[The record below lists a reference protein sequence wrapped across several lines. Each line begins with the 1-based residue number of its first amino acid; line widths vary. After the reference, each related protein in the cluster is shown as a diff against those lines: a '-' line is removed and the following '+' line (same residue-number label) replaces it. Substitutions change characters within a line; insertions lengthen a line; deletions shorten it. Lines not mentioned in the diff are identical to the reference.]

1 MNILIRHTLNSVLRN
16 PVQSLIVVA
25 STAMITACIL
35 MCMCISSMFEQI
47 AAQWATRTYAGAS
60 VLVDLHSSPTLSFDP
75 ALEYIDAHSDDV
87 VGYYFTADNYD
98 DAVFS
103 DTASARA
110 MGVGV
115 YNIDYFDSVTGS
127 KALARRNNDTEY
139 PSVHI
144 SNVLADVA
152 GLSVGDTLSLKDGT
166 VLYVESVMNPTG
178 RYFDQ
183 LVACFVY
190 ELPEDTAPDILYLY
204 LKDPLAITPSGKNK
218 SVHWRDVFREMYGI
232 TTSISSDGGYTDALI
247 EESVGGS
254 MQLMTVA
261 AAVISVVMACLLFS
275 SFSVIVRGRVNEL
288 IKFKATGATPAQS
301 AFILILEAAVYAL
314 IGGLIGLGVGEGLI
328 QYLNSL
334 LGELIVGATLATPA
348 YKYIAA
354 LFIGAGCGL
363 AACALPCVRMSRKSI
378 QSLIGGDER
387 MTRKPPLLVAVLLT
401 LLTVACGVALFFVD
415 GMTLNVLGILLIA
428 LTFVWII
435 TSMPHFLD
443 FAARAAAKLSRHG
456 AAYVAMC
463 AAPRNASV
471 SSSLTMLAALITFI
485 TLGTGIIDMVGL
497 SSVPSSVRYDN
508 ADVII
513 NIQGGGGKSY
523 ATAERVAAEAETLPG
538 AYDAAILTMTG
549 AGIDISRYGETP
561 ADDGLLIS
569 YGVYTVPDENDLR
582 FVCPSLTDEEIRL
595 FAETEHPVILPQTVA
610 GREGLSVGDEVSVWI
625 TAGYTATS
633 FDIQHFTVVAID
645 DTVTSWDEFVLIR
658 RADCL
663 IGGWSPSAEILVLL
677 DSDPAAFTDIR
688 AALDAKGVTVY
699 TYSGFFSAE
708 GTDKLDIEDLIGMFT
723 FIIYGIAGLG
733 LVNLIVITA
742 GSRKKEFDVL
752 RLAGLTPAGAA
763 AYISA
768 ETGVLAAVGFAI
780 GLVAAFFAN
789 RASAAIARLIGKFFT
804 PEAFP
809 TFMIAI
815 AAALTAVFI
824 LLWALSH
831 ATSFLQVSSPRYR
844 TRDDRS
850 LRAN

>member
-1 MNILIRHTLNSVLRN
+1 MNILVRHTLNSVLRN

-75 ALEYIDAHSDDV
+75 ALEYIDAHSDEV

-110 MGVGV
+110 KGVGV

-190 ELPEDTAPDILYLY
+190 ELPKDTVPDILYIY
-204 LKDPLAITPSGKNK
+204 LKDPLAITPSGKNN
-218 SVHWRDVFREMYGI
+218 SVYWRDTLREMYGI
-232 TTSISSDGGYTDALI
+232 TTSISADGGYSDALI

-485 TLGTGIIDMVGL
+485 TLGTGIIDMVEL
-497 SSVPSSVRYDN
+497 TSVPSSVRYGN
-508 ADVII
+508 ADAII
-513 NIQGGGGKSY
+513 SIQEGGGAY

-645 DTVTSWDEFVLIR
+645 DTVTSWDDFVLIR

-699 TYSGFFSAE
+699 TYSGYFSAE
-708 GTDKLDIEDLIGMFT
+708 GTDKLDTEDLIGMFT

-768 ETGVLAAVGFAI
+768 ETGVLAAVGFSV

-789 RASAAIARLIGKFFT
+789 RASAAVARLIGEYFT

>member
-1 MNILIRHTLNSVLRN
+1 MNILVRHTLNSVLRN

-75 ALEYIDAHSDDV
+75 ALEYIDAHSDEV
-87 VGYYFTADNYD
+87 VGYYFTANNYD

-115 YNIDYFDSVTGS
+115 YNIDYFDSITGS

-166 VLYVESVMNPTG
+166 VLYVESVMNPAG

-288 IKFKATGATPAQS
+288 VKFKAAGATPAQS

-401 LLTVACGVALFFVD
+401 LLTVACGVSLFFVD

-435 TSMPHFLD
+435 TSMPHFLA

-497 SSVPSSVRYDN
+497 TSVPSSVRYGN
-508 ADVII
+508 ADAII
-513 NIQGGGGKSY
+513 SIQEGGGAY

-645 DTVTSWDEFVLIR
+645 DTVTSWDDFVLIR

-699 TYSGFFSAE
+699 TYSGYFSAE
-708 GTDKLDIEDLIGMFT
+708 GTDKLDTEDLIGMFT

-768 ETGVLAAVGFAI
+768 ETGVLAAVGFSV

-789 RASAAIARLIGKFFT
+789 RASAAIARLIGEYFT

>member
-1 MNILIRHTLNSVLRN
+1 MDILIRHTLNSVLRN

-47 AAQWATRTYAGAS
+47 AAQWADRTFAGADIITA
-60 VLVDLHSSPTLSFDP
+60 VYTDENIAAVTNF
-75 ALEYIDAHSDDV
+75 IDAHSEEVQD
-87 VGYYFTADNYD
+87 YYF
-98 DAVFS
+98 S
-103 DTASARA
+103 DSASVNVITETASVR
-110 MGVGV
+110 GLSIVV
-115 YNIDYFDSVTGS
+115 YDIEEFDRLTSAKV
-127 KALARRNNDTEY
+127 LARTDN
-139 PSVHI
+139 PSEHPSAHI
-144 SNVLADVA
+144 STVLADRA
-152 GLSVGDTLSLKDGT
+152 GLSLGDTFTLNNGRTCFVSAI
-166 VLYVESVMNPTG
+166 VAPTA

-183 LVACFVY
+183 QAACFAY
-190 ELPEDTAPDILYLY
+190 EYPTEIQLNTVSIY
-204 LKDPLAITPSGKNK
+204 LKNPYAVTQDGQTVWQTWQQFFY
-218 SVHWRDVFREMYGI
+218 SVAGAGNTKTNV
-232 TTSISSDGGYTDALI
+232 GYVDSLVQDSTD
-247 EESVGGS
+247 GS

-288 IKFKATGATPAQS
+288 IKFKAAGATPAQS

-314 IGGLIGLGVGEGLI
+314 IGGLIGLGIGEGLI

-401 LLTVACGVALFFVD
+401 LLTVACGVSLFFVD

-435 TSMPHFLD
+435 TSMPHFLS

-485 TLGTGIIDMVGL
+485 TLGTGIIDMVEL
-497 SSVPSSVRYDN
+497 TSVPSSVRYGN
-508 ADVII
+508 ADAII
-513 NIQGGGGKSY
+513 SIQEGGGAY

-538 AYDAAILTMTG
+538 VYDAAILTMTG

-561 ADDGLLIS
+561 ADDDLLTS

-582 FVCPSLTDEEIRL
+582 SVCPSLTDEEIRL

-610 GREGLSVGDEVSVWI
+610 GREGLSVGDEVSIWI
-625 TAGYTATS
+625 TTGYTATG

-645 DTVTSWDEFVLIR
+645 DTVTSWDDFVLIR

-699 TYSGFFSAE
+699 TYSGYFSAE
-708 GTDKLDIEDLIGMFT
+708 GTDKLDTEDLIGMFT

-768 ETGVLAAVGFAI
+768 ETGVLAAVGFSV

-789 RASAAIARLIGKFFT
+789 RASAAVARLIGEYFT

-831 ATSFLQVSSPRYR
+831 ATSFLQVSSPRCR

>member
-1 MNILIRHTLNSVLRN
+1 MNILVRHTLNSVLRN

-47 AAQWATRTYAGAS
+47 AAQWADRTFAGADIITA
-60 VLVDLHSSPTLSFDP
+60 VYTDENIAAVTNF
-75 ALEYIDAHSDDV
+75 IDAHSEEVQD
-87 VGYYFTADNYD
+87 YYF
-98 DAVFS
+98 S
-103 DTASARA
+103 DSASVNVITETASVR
-110 MGVGV
+110 GLSIVV
-115 YNIDYFDSVTGS
+115 YDIEEFDRLTSAKV
-127 KALARRNNDTEY
+127 LARTDN
-139 PSVHI
+139 PSEHPSAHI
-144 SNVLADVA
+144 STVLADRA
-152 GLSVGDTLSLKDGT
+152 GLSLGDTFTLNNGRTCFVSAI
-166 VLYVESVMNPTG
+166 VAPTA

-183 LVACFVY
+183 QAACFAY
-190 ELPEDTAPDILYLY
+190 EYPTEIQLNTVSIY
-204 LKDPLAITPSGKNK
+204 LKDPYAVTQDGQTVWQTWQQFFY
-218 SVHWRDVFREMYGI
+218 SVAGAGNTKTNV
-232 TTSISSDGGYTDALI
+232 GYVDSLVQDSTD
-247 EESVGGS
+247 GS

-288 IKFKATGATPAQS
+288 IKFKAAGATPAQS

-401 LLTVACGVALFFVD
+401 LLTVACGVSLFFVD

-435 TSMPHFLD
+435 TSMPHFLS

-485 TLGTGIIDMVGL
+485 TLGTGIIGAVRTT
-497 SSVPSSVRYDN
+497 SVPSSTRYNSDYIVRLSSSMDTH
-508 ADVII
+508 DRDTLF
-513 NIQGGGGKSY
+513 
-523 ATAERVAAEAETLPG
+523 TALEKARSVEGITRAGLLALSHANDISHAGESAPPPESQLISIF
-538 AYDAAILTMTG
+538 AVSDAAALSFICP
-549 AGIDISRYGETP
+549 GIDEET
-561 ADDGLLIS
+561 
-569 YGVYTVPDENDLR
+569 VRRFDE
-582 FVCPSLTDEEIRL
+582 
-595 FAETEHPVILPQTVA
+595 AEHPVILTRTVA
-610 GREGLSVGDEVSVWI
+610 ERYGIDVGDLTTLYAS
-625 TAGYTATS
+625 GYPCESAVFTVVGIDETATS
-633 FDIQHFTVVAID
+633 YDDYIFITVD
-645 DTVTSWDEFVLIR
+645 DLARVRGWNFPGEVLIMI
-658 RADCL
+658 D
-663 IGGWSPSAEILVLL
+663 GDSSALSALRTAF
-677 DSDPAAFTDIR
+677 DSHSSAA
-688 AALDAKGVTVY
+688 Y
-699 TYSGFFSAE
+699 TRDGYFSAE
-708 GTDKLDIEDLIGMFT
+708 GKDKLDTEDLIGMFT

-733 LVNLIVITA
+733 LINLIVITA

-768 ETGVLAAVGFAI
+768 ETGVLAAVGFSV
-780 GLVAAFFAN
+780 GLIAAFFAN
-789 RASAAIARLIGKFFT
+789 RASAAVARLIGEYFT

>member
-25 STAMITACIL
+25 SAAMITACIL

-75 ALEYIDAHSDDV
+75 ALEYIDAHSDEV

-115 YNIDYFDSVTGS
+115 YNIDYFDSITGS

-401 LLTVACGVALFFVD
+401 LLTVACGVSLFFVD

-435 TSMPHFLD
+435 TSMPHFLA

-485 TLGTGIIDMVGL
+485 TLGTGIIDMVERT
-497 SSVPSSVRYDN
+497 SVPSSVRYGN
-508 ADVII
+508 ADAII
-513 NIQGGGGKSY
+513 NIQEGGGAY

-538 AYDAAILTMTG
+538 VYDAAILTMTG
-549 AGIDISRYGETP
+549 AGIEISRYGETP
-561 ADDGLLIS
+561 ADDLLTS

-582 FVCPSLTDEEIRL
+582 SVCPSLTDEEIRL

-610 GREGLSVGDEVSVWI
+610 GREGLSVGDEVSIWI
-625 TAGYTATS
+625 TTGYTATG

-645 DTVTSWDEFVLIR
+645 DTVTSWDDFVLIR

-663 IGGWSPSAEILVLL
+663 IGGWSPSADILVLL

-699 TYSGFFSAE
+699 TYSGYFSAE
-708 GTDKLDIEDLIGMFT
+708 GTDKLDTEDLIGMFT

-768 ETGVLAAVGFAI
+768 ETGVLAAVGFSV

-789 RASAAIARLIGKFFT
+789 RASAAVARLIGEYFT

>member
-1 MNILIRHTLNSVLRN
+1 MNILVRHTLNSVLRN

-25 STAMITACIL
+25 SAAMITACIL

-75 ALEYIDAHSDDV
+75 ALEYIDAHSDEV
-87 VGYYFTADNYD
+87 VGYYFTANDYD

-110 MGVGV
+110 TGVGV

-401 LLTVACGVALFFVD
+401 LLTVACGVSLFFVD

-435 TSMPHFLD
+435 TSMPHFLA

-485 TLGTGIIDMVGL
+485 TLGTGIIDMVEL
-497 SSVPSSVRYDN
+497 TSVPSSVRYGN
-508 ADVII
+508 ADAII
-513 NIQGGGGKSY
+513 NIQEGGGAY

-645 DTVTSWDEFVLIR
+645 DTVTSWDDFVLIR

-708 GTDKLDIEDLIGMFT
+708 GTDKLDTEDLIGMFT

-768 ETGVLAAVGFAI
+768 ETGVLAAVGFSV

-789 RASAAIARLIGKFFT
+789 RASAAIARLIGEYFT

-824 LLWALSH
+824 LLWVLSH
-831 ATSFLQVSSPRYR
+831 ATSFLQVSSSRYR

>member
-16 PVQSLIVVA
+16 PVQSVIVVV

-60 VLVDLHSSPTLSFDP
+60 VLVDLHSSPTLSFDL
-75 ALEYIDAHSDDV
+75 ALEYIDAHSDEV
-87 VGYYFTADNYD
+87 AGYYFTANNYD

-110 MGVGV
+110 TGVGV

-166 VLYVESVMNPTG
+166 VLYIESVMNPTG

-401 LLTVACGVALFFVD
+401 LLTVACGVSLFFVD

-435 TSMPHFLD
+435 TSMPHFLA

-497 SSVPSSVRYDN
+497 TSVPSSVRYGN
-508 ADVII
+508 ADAII
-513 NIQGGGGKSY
+513 SIQEGGGAY

-538 AYDAAILTMTG
+538 VYDAAILAMTG

-561 ADDGLLIS
+561 ADDLLTS

-610 GREGLSVGDEVSVWI
+610 GREGLSVGDEVSIWI
-625 TAGYTATS
+625 TTGYTATG

-645 DTVTSWDEFVLIR
+645 DTVTSWDDFVLIR

-699 TYSGFFSAE
+699 TYSGYFSAE
-708 GTDKLDIEDLIGMFT
+708 GTDKLDTEDLIGMFT

-752 RLAGLTPAGAA
+752 RLAGLTPAGAD

-768 ETGVLAAVGFAI
+768 ETSVLAAVGFSV

-789 RASAAIARLIGKFFT
+789 RASAAVARLIGEYFT

-831 ATSFLQVSSPRYR
+831 VTSFLQVSSSRYR

>member
-1 MNILIRHTLNSVLRN
+1 MNILVRHTSNSVLRN
-16 PVQSLIVVA
+16 PVQSVIVVV

-47 AAQWATRTYAGAS
+47 AAQWATRSYAGAS

-75 ALEYIDAHSDDV
+75 ALEYIDAHSDEV
-87 VGYYFTADNYD
+87 VGYYFTANNYD

-110 MGVGV
+110 KGVGV
-115 YNIDYFDSVTGS
+115 YDIDYFDSITGS

-190 ELPEDTAPDILYLY
+190 ELPEDTAPDILYIY
-204 LKDPLAITPSGKNK
+204 LKDPLAITPSGKNN
-218 SVHWRDVFREMYGI
+218 SVHWRDTLREMYNI
-232 TTSISSDGGYTDALI
+232 TTSISADGGYSDALI

-288 IKFKATGATPAQS
+288 IKFKAAGATPAQS

-401 LLTVACGVALFFVD
+401 LLTVACGVSLFFVD

-485 TLGTGIIDMVGL
+485 TLGTGIIDMVERT
-497 SSVPSSVRYDN
+497 SVPSSVRYGN
-508 ADVII
+508 ADAII
-513 NIQGGGGKSY
+513 NIQEGGGAY
-523 ATAERVAAEAETLPG
+523 ATA
-538 AYDAAILTMTG
+538 
-549 AGIDISRYGETP
+549 
-561 ADDGLLIS
+561 
-569 YGVYTVPDENDLR
+569 
-582 FVCPSLTDEEIRL
+582 
-595 FAETEHPVILPQTVA
+595 
-610 GREGLSVGDEVSVWI
+610 
-625 TAGYTATS
+625 
-633 FDIQHFTVVAID
+633 
-645 DTVTSWDEFVLIR
+645 
-658 RADCL
+658 
-663 IGGWSPSAEILVLL
+663 
-677 DSDPAAFTDIR
+677 
-688 AALDAKGVTVY
+688 
-699 TYSGFFSAE
+699 
-708 GTDKLDIEDLIGMFT
+708 
-723 FIIYGIAGLG
+723 
-733 LVNLIVITA
+733 
-742 GSRKKEFDVL
+742 
-752 RLAGLTPAGAA
+752 
-763 AYISA
+763 
-768 ETGVLAAVGFAI
+768 
-780 GLVAAFFAN
+780 
-789 RASAAIARLIGKFFT
+789 
-804 PEAFP
+804 
-809 TFMIAI
+809 
-815 AAALTAVFI
+815 
-824 LLWALSH
+824 
-831 ATSFLQVSSPRYR
+831 
-844 TRDDRS
+844 
-850 LRAN
+850 